1 METTT
6 SFFKGLISIFLCELQ
21 GWVLQRKNVAFPFL
35 KMFLTKMIDIQVFLE
50 PIISYE
56 MCLKRFQ
63 CAQMSTGENK

>member
-35 KMFLTKMIDIQVFLE
+35 KMFFNQNDWHSSVFGANHIVWNVPE
-50 PIISYE
+50 EI
-56 MCLKRFQ
+56 
-63 CAQMSTGENK
+63 